1 MTNYK
6 LNSQE
11 KHNFLQRF
19 PYHNPN
25 PVPSDYVIGVID
37 NNGESYAAELLG
49 IMIGGG
55 TKADYSKVYEY
66 VIRNKTGRLQALA
79 LTARISDELF
89 DEFYTSVLPDNF
101 KHISNS
107 KKLYRHPD
115 FFLKVWN
122 AYRNGRYTMFFYLP
136 DKPNY
141 DNIVMPEPFTYS
153 ERAHIL
159 YDEDRRFGLA
169 TIPTV
174 IQELFKN
181 NILNEPVN
189 VRASYARARW
199 ADPDTL
205 DSLKND
211 KVRDVINNLAL
222 NPFLLDKTAEYL
234 IDNHK
239 SPGIRKGLAQTT
251 KSFNILNK
259 IYHSTKSEHI
269 LKAVMNNPLS
279 KTGGVK

>member
-6 LNSQE
+6 LNEKE
-11 KHNFLQRF
+11 KHVLLTSF
-19 PYHNPN
+19 PYYNPK
-25 PVPSDYVIGVID
+25 PVDPDYIIGVI
-37 NNGESYAAELLG
+37 NSNGESYAAELLG

-79 LTARISDELF
+79 LTARISNELF
-89 DEFYTSVLPDNF
+89 DEFYTRVLPDNF

-122 AYRNGRYTMFFYLP
+122 AHRNGRYNMFFHLP
-136 DKPNY
+136 DRPNY
-141 DNIVMPEPFTYS
+141 ENIIMPEDSTPE
-153 ERAHIL
+153 ERAHIM
-159 YDEDRRFGLA
+159 YDEDRRFGL
-169 TIPTV
+169 TSIPDV
-174 IQELFKN
+174 LLDFYKN

-189 VRASYARARW
+189 VRASYARAHW
-199 ADPDTL
+199 ADPYTL
-205 DSLKND
+205 DSLKTD
-211 KVRDVINNLAL
+211 KVREVINNLAL
-222 NPFLLDKTAEYL
+222 NPFLLDETAEYL

-239 SPGIRKGLAQTT
+239 SPGIRIGLAQTT

-269 LKAVMNNPLS
+269 LKAVMKNPLS
-279 KTGGVK
+279 KTGGTK